1 MPPEWNVGRKVH
13 EIRKQ
18 KQLSLRALAER
29 CDLTANAIGKIE
41 RGEVSPTISSLEMLA
56 KALEIHILEFFL
68 QNIEKDAIL
77 TRGKEPD
84 HPIGQDTTVRNLGKG
99 LKNQVLEPYQLILQP
114 HVMLSEGAVSEYGE
128 VFIRCLSGEIE
139 LIVHGQ
145 KYSLTDGDSLL
156 FKSFTPYTL
165 RNSTDQPSSLLIVF
179 QAPLGNR
186 FGLRHLP

>member
-84 HPIGQDTTVRNLGKG
+84 HPIGQGTTIRNLGKG

-114 HVMLSEGAVSEYGE
+114 HVMLSEGSVSEYGE

-139 LIVHGQ
+139 LIVHGE

-165 RNSTDQPSSLLIVF
+165 RNSTGQPASLLIVF